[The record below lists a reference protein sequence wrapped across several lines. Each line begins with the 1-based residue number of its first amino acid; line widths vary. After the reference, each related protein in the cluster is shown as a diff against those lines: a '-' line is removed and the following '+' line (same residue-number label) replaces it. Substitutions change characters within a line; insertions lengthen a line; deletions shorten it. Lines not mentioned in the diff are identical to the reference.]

1 MKKRSLLK
9 KALAITLSICL
20 GLPGSAAFAAEEI
33 EFSGNGGVEPPLEVN
48 EYSFEEDAV
57 FGEDIVFSSE
67 ESYFGGE
74 EEEGDTSV

>member
-9 KALAITLSICL
+9 KALAITLSICI

-33 EFSGNGGVEPPLEVN
+33 EFSGNGGVEQDDHT
-48 EYSFEEDAV
+48 FEEDAV